1 MTIGPPPPSDF
12 DVDVTEEQIAFFHE
26 NGHLTVDRI
35 TTDDELEWF
44 RAAYDEFEAMPR
56 SGFPDTVFDV
66 GRPYGTTEEP
76 DLGQLLFPE
85 RLIKGVHDTALWR
98 NGRQIAQR
106 LLDVPA
112 DQIES
117 WGHIIFKPP
126 RHGAETPWHQDEAY
140 WDTNLAYHAVGAW
153 VPLDD
158 VDVDNGCLWFQPG
171 SHRGDVLEHRH
182 LGDDPRV
189 HILEIVEP
197 IDTSTSV
204 PIPMRAGGVSFHH
217 PRTLHHAHPNTT
229 VRHRRAWAHEY
240 QTVPVELPIAA
251 HRPWVDEGRQA
262 LLDTYMAEH
271 S

>member
-1 MTIGPPPPSDF
+1 MTIGPPPPTDY
-12 DVDVTEEQIAFFHE
+12 DVDITDEQVAFFAE
-26 NGHLTVDRI
+26 NGHVTIDRI
-35 TTDDELEWF
+35 TTDEELEWF

-56 SGFPDTVFDV
+56 SGYPDTVFDV

-85 RLIKGVHDTALWR
+85 RRVEGVHDTALWR
-98 NGRQIAQR
+98 NGRRMAQR
-106 LLDVPA
+106 LLDVPT

-126 RHGAETPWHQDEAY
+126 RHGGETPWHQDEAY

-171 SHRGDVLEHRH
+171 SHRGDVLQHRH

-189 HILEIVEP
+189 HILEVVEP
-197 IDTSTSV
+197 IDTSTVV
-204 PIPMRAGGVSFHH
+204 PGAD
-217 PRTLHHAHPNTT
+217 A
-229 VRHRRAWAHEY
+229 
-240 QTVPVELPIAA
+240 
-251 HRPWVDEGRQA
+251 RPGR
-262 LLDTYMAEH
+262 
-271 S
+271 